1 MLLLLFYGLIK
12 YRGDIRIYDILRDL
26 KDKIDS
32 VKGVGE
38 G

>member
-1 MLLLLFYGLIK
+1 MLVLLFYKLIE

-26 KDKIDS
+26 KDKFDS
-32 VKGVGE
+32 VKGVGD